1 MTISTELKPSLW
13 DKEYIIEN
21 LPVWIYSDNKQ
32 PESVQECKAKIS
44 ATQYTIRDIELQI
57 EIRELELKTGSSR
70 HNSSF
75 EYEKWKAQALRA
87 KQTHLYLLNA
97 YTYWLTLTE
106 KESVGNDPK
115 SCEVS
120 KTLKTLIDLLIEEP
134 DDFVQQL
141 EKLM

>member
-1 MTISTELKPSLW
+1 MTILTEPKPSLW

-75 EYEKWKAQALRA
+75 EYERWKAQALRA

-106 KESVGNDPK
+106 KESAGND
-115 SCEVS
+115 S
-120 KTLKTLIDLLIEEP
+120 KTCKTAETLKKLINLLIFEP
-134 DDFVQQL
+134 EDFVEQL
-141 EKLM
+141 QKLG